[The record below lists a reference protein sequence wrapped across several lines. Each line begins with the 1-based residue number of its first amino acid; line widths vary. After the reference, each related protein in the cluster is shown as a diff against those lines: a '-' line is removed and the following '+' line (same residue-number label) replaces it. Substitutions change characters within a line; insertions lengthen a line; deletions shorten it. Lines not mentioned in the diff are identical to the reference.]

1 MRKLVVL
8 LAVVLGVL
16 ATAVPAWAIT
26 GNYVEDREH
35 PFVGLVTFYDKAGEY
50 SHRCSGSLL
59 TPTVFL
65 TAGHCTDGARRPAPA
80 STSSRGPAQT
90 TTRRRSWTR

>member
-26 GNYVEDREH
+26 GSYVKDFEH
-35 PFVGLVTFYDKAGEY
+35 PYVGLVTFYDEDGEFI
-50 SHRCSGSLL
+50 HRCSGS
-59 TPTVFL
+59 
-65 TAGHCTDGARRPAPA
+65 CSRPAY
-80 STSSRGPAQT
+80 S
-90 TTRRRSWTR
+90 

>member
-26 GNYVEDREH
+26 GNYVKDFEH
-35 PFVGLVTFYDKAGEY
+35 PYVGLVTFYDDEGEY

-59 TPTVFL
+59 TPRVFL
-65 TAGHCTDGARRPAPA
+65 TA
-80 STSSRGPAQT
+80 
-90 TTRRRSWTR
+90 